1 MARRT
6 TVDANEPAYREM
18 YLSFEPDSQLVTTR
32 VLPSGWVVRA
42 VERYRLVEDKL
53 IINAGYQVSGDEMT
67 ITA

>member
-1 MARRT
+1 
-6 TVDANEPAYREM
+6 
-18 YLSFEPDSQLVTTR
+18 
-32 VLPSGWVVRA
+32 VVRA